1 MKNYSLTIYVF
12 LNIWSFGRCN
22 IDLSDYEDGYEEPR
36 VYIQTQNYTIN
47 LFPLMIPLAAFTLGK
62 IIQFR
67 VCRVI
72 TNPAGSVIFR

>member
-12 LNIWSFGRCN
+12 LNIWSFGLCKAF
-22 IDLSDYEDGYEEPR
+22 DLLGDYYEEPR

-62 IIQFR
+62 IYI
-67 VCRVI
+67 
-72 TNPAGSVIFR
+72 